1 MEIKKEII
9 ENNKE
14 LSQEQ
19 KGDLAKKIAGWYDTW
34 DDDRSGQISDARE
47 IMDEVYLRQPAKSFP
62 DGLKWKSDIKMNT
75 LYNIKRAK
83 KSVLWKE
90 MWSNTSQMFDVR
102 GTDRQTDEQ
111 AKSQK
116 AAIVDS
122 LNKMEIGKQYDLG
135 MDNLFDI
142 GEIIFKTDWIKRVK
156 VVKRQDKSLGFVLKN
171 LIANATGVGS
181 VEAPMKDVEVPYYEN
196 ARVESVSPVMFVFDH
211 AKWKVKSKD
220 SWDSIVK
227 IYKRF
232 DTLENIKQNKL
243 YSLTDDQIDQL
254 KSEKDTSSE
263 ESKDLLDLR
272 DKNEYAGEISVL
284 FAHGDFKI
292 NGQIYKNYVAE
303 VVGGKYLVRF
313 EENPMYIN
321 PFIFCALEFD
331 PETKRGISPLKS
343 CITMAKKGEDLVNTA
358 CDVQKLTAIP
368 PCWVQEGLLDE
379 NNTDKE
385 GNIKLAPGKYVEVKS
400 DFSGAM
406 PKPMEFSGQ
415 GVSELI
421 SFFDQKLADI
431 SSVSNVMYGNIE
443 SSKRTATELSL
454 ADKGS
459 SSQASKE
466 LDIIHQDLTI
476 PMVKNVAELLAMFK
490 DGVEYVYAEEKGKR
504 TEYEITNA
512 IRQAQYNYIYEDRNA
527 ILERKAKFSELYQMA
542 QGTAQNEQ
550 LFNMLDWHE
559 ILTTGFEMI
568 GFDNTDKFFVP
579 QTQIHQI
586 MSEVEKLPQPVQ
598 DQLAPIFA
606 QVTQGVMQQLQ
617 IQQMQTQGQM
627 PQQEQ
632 LPQEMTPDE
641 MAMQEQEGVN
651 V

>member
-14 LSQEQ
+14 LSKEQ

-171 LIANATGVGS
+171 LIANATGAGS

-243 YSLTDDQIDQL
+243 YNLTDDQIDQL

-385 GNIKLAPGKYVEVKS
+385 GNIKLAPGKYVEFKS
-400 DFSGAM
+400 DFSGSM

-606 QVTQGVMQQLQ
+606 QVTQGAMQQLQ
-617 IQQMQTQGQM
+617 MQQMQSQGQM
-627 PQQEQ
+627 PQQEE

-641 MAMQEQEGVN
+641 MAMQEQEGV